1 MENCENRKGAKRKS
15 TTGQWCNH
23 VEMSGTTLGRVIP
36 GQGSQA
42 QSFWHVWASAW
53 PPPSVITAVESNW
66 AGAHHKTLGQG
77 SVMVLDG
84 QWESL
89 LQIWVLDLGEVACN
103 GQYVY
108 FKVIML
114 KFQEICLVD
123 KGDDDGN

>member
-1 MENCENRKGAKRKS
+1 M
-15 TTGQWCNH
+15 
-23 VEMSGTTLGRVIP
+23 
-36 GQGSQA
+36 
-42 QSFWHVWASAW
+42 
-53 PPPSVITAVESNW
+53 ESNW

-77 SVMVLDG
+77 SVMVFDG

-123 KGDDDGN
+123 KGDDKVS